1 MSKADPAREQTIEFK
16 SIKSPPLEDIR
27 AVLEKGL
34 KENYSEVSVSIVE
47 CPDLTQEPFGLAAK
61 GICGSTRLADV
72 GGVPYLV
79 PGPAAWRERT
89 YNFNHVAKQTDVPGA
104 HVLGACAGSKHYV
117 QVNSECIPNIRTEG
131 DDKEQFRNETH
142 IAKIDPS
149 DGSCVLMHY
158 QNELQG
164 AEFTLLGNLFLSE
177 GKQGKVLKV
186 SVKTRTG
193 SQGSLTTC
201 MRKTLEANFETPVGL
216 GGPFVQLA
224 GKVRYHIM
232 PDFSSCLL
240 NSDADVENWLT
251 FHEFGAPF
259 VNMATLISKDPGLDL
274 RVEHTHGY
282 SKVNKT
288 GGHYHYD
295 TTPQEIEYLGY
306 FSPAEFIYRIDGPTE
321 THMIGRD

>member
-1 MSKADPAREQTIEFK
+1 
-16 SIKSPPLEDIR
+16 
-27 AVLEKGL
+27 VLEKGL

-47 CPDLTQEPFGLAAK
+47 CPDLTEEPFGLAAK

-158 QNELQG
+158 QNELQA

-177 GKQGKVLKV
+177 GKQGK
-186 SVKTRTG
+186 
-193 SQGSLTTC
+193 
-201 MRKTLEANFETPVGL
+201 
-216 GGPFVQLA
+216 
-224 GKVRYHIM
+224 GKWFKY
-232 PDFSSCLL
+232 
-240 NSDADVENWLT
+240 
-251 FHEFGAPF
+251 
-259 VNMATLISKDPGLDL
+259 ISP
-274 RVEHTHGY
+274 
-282 SKVNKT
+282 S
-288 GGHYHYD
+288 
-295 TTPQEIEYLGY
+295 
-306 FSPAEFIYRIDGPTE
+306 
-321 THMIGRD
+321 